1 MNAEGQAEIASN
13 EFFDFIHEVNGDLE
27 SYISGDVED
36 VMGWVK
42 QFKRLSREYD
52 LTRCKKPSKALTD
65 TNQRLAK
72 LCSPF
77 WSSIN
82 KRLFELGKTS
92 SEIVMLVG

>member
-42 QFKRLSREYD
+42 QFKRLYREYD
-52 LTRCKKPSKALTD
+52 LTKCKKTSKAV
-65 TNQRLAK
+65 NQRVAK
-72 LCSPF
+72 LCGLF
-77 WSSIN
+77 WSGID